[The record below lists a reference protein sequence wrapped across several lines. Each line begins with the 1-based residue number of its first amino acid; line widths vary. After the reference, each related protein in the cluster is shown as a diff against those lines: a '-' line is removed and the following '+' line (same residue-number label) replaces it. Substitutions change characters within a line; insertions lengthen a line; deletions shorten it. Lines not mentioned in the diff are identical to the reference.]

1 MTPGCWFSD
10 GFREVTVS
18 GGGRGSGNKSKGYT
32 QSNKSKGYISRTH
45 TANS

>member
-1 MTPGCWFSD
+1 MIPGSCCGWFSD

-32 QSNKSKGYISRTH
+32 QSNKSKGYISK
-45 TANS
+45 S